1 MKCPFCSSPDSRVI
15 DSRTINDGSTV
26 RRRRECS
33 SCEKRFTTYEKIEEI
48 PLMVIKK
55 DGSREVFDNTK
66 LMAGI
71 MKACEKRPI
80 SMDTMQTVTDEIEK
94 ELRNTLEMEVT
105 SQAIGQLVMEKLKA
119 IDQVAYVRFASVY
132 REFKDV
138 NDFVQ
143 ELEKLFLHEK
153 EK

>member
-33 SCEKRFTTYEKIEEI
+33 SCEKRFTTYEKIEAI

-80 SMDTMQTVTDEIEK
+80 SMDTMQNVTDEIEK

>member
-80 SMDTMQTVTDEIEK
+80 SMDTMQTITDEIEK

-119 IDQVAYVRFASVY
+119 VDQVAYVRFASVY